1 MQFVFT
7 LEQGRNHGGTIPREP
22 NHYGGAKKS
31 QKCHKYFIN
40 TVHLPPTNWLKK
52 TNWLMNIVIDYP
64 MRYYE
69 TTLRLGLY
77 TWNYPISA
85 CL

>member
-1 MQFVFT
+1 MD
-7 LEQGRNHGGTIPREP
+7 
-22 NHYGGAKKS
+22 
-31 QKCHKYFIN
+31 
-40 TVHLPPTNWLKK
+40 
-52 TNWLMNIVIDYP
+52 IVIDYP

-77 TWNYPISA
+77 TWDFAISA